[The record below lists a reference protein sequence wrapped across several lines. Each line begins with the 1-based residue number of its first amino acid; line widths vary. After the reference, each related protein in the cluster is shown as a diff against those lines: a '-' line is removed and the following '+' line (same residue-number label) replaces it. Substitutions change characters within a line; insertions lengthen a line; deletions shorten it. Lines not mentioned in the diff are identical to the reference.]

1 MWLAGILPTVLEYYE
16 VGSKLALVPPQGQ
29 EGAQG
34 AEGAQGENLVQ
45 NPKSRH
51 LLYAGER
58 VHRSGSKIQNQIAP
72 SPSLLHLRS
81 RTGLV
86 AKAQIIGENSTP
98 LSVGQLVQE
107 AVRVLPRN
115 IRLTIA
121 LDPSLERIER
131 VDATS
136 AFATISYVSLVT
148 GGEQLADYVFGRVLE
163 TKPPE
168 TPPTLLSTSP
178 QSRYG
183 LFSLDRKLIPNTA
196 GELGE
201 AVKVVVQRL
210 APKLQTLL
218 AAKIW
223 RLTTNEGSSL
233 LNVKASLEII
243 DAPEAVLMQRETLRS
258 QQGESKK
265 LFSTSVQTSFS
276 NISASEQTKNSNAL
290 FPTSSQSISIPIG
303 SHIQYRVQNNSD
315 RPIYL
320 LLLGL
325 DSSKN
330 AIALYSTQPDP
341 TANDSNAKPLLMD
354 VAIAPGETA
363 IVPQTTVN
371 FEWVI
376 HKPTGI
382 AEQQLIFSTAKFSTT
397 LAAMA
402 TAMQDSEDRQYIA
415 ALSNPLEVAQAMMQD
430 LHNASVIGAHRA
442 APSVAAEAVTST
454 TDTYSL
460 DVNQWA
466 SLSFVY
472 QVTQSKRSNDEL

>member
-1 MWLAGILPTVLEYYE
+1 M
-16 VGSKLALVPPQGQ
+16 SLV
-29 EGAQG
+29 A
-34 AEGAQGENLVQ
+34 
-45 NPKSRH
+45 
-51 LLYAGER
+51 AGE
-58 VHRSGSKIQNQIAP
+58 QI
-72 SPSLLHLRS
+72 
-81 RTGLV
+81 
-86 AKAQIIGENSTP
+86 
-98 LSVGQLVQE
+98 
-107 AVRVLPRN
+107 
-115 IRLTIA
+115 
-121 LDPSLERIER
+121 
-131 VDATS
+131 
-136 AFATISYVSLVT
+136 
-148 GGEQLADYVFGRVLE
+148 ADYVFGRVLE

-168 TPPTLLSTSP
+168 TPTILSQSP
-178 QSRYG
+178 PNRYG
-183 LFSLDRKLIPNTA
+183 LFSLDRKVIPNTA

-243 DAPEAVLMQRETLRS
+243 DRPEAVLMQRETLRS

-265 LFSTSVQTSFS
+265 LFSTSVQTGFS
-276 NISASEQTKNSNAL
+276 NIPASEQTKKSNAP
-290 FPTSSQSISIPIG
+290 FPISSQSIPIPIG
-303 SHIQYRVQNNSD
+303 SQIQYRVQNNSD
-315 RPIYL
+315 RPVYL

-330 AIALYSTQPDP
+330 AIALYSTHSDP
-341 TANDSNAKPLLMD
+341 TANDSNAKPLLLD

-382 AEQQLIFSTAKFSTT
+382 AEQQLIFSTAKFSAT
-397 LAAMA
+397 LAVMA
-402 TAMQDSEDRQYIA
+402 AAMQDSEARQYIA
-415 ALSNPLEVAQAMMQD
+415 PLSNSLEVAQAMMQD

-454 TDTYSL
+454 PDTYSL

-472 QVTQSKRSNDEL
+472 QVT